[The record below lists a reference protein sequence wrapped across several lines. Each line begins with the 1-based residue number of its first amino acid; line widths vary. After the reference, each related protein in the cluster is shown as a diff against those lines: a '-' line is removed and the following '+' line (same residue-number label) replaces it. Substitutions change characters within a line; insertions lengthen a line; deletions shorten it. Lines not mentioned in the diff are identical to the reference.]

1 MTRLSDLSDDD
12 RITVMLAY
20 ARVVRERLAAERG
33 ILIEDVPRL
42 RFLDLALDGWGGY
55 EATVLLEDG
64 TGPMELRR
72 P

>member
-1 MTRLSDLSDDD
+1 MIRLDDLNDDD

-20 ARVVRERLAAERG
+20 GRVVRERLAAERG

-42 RFLDLALDGWGGY
+42 RFLELAIDGWGGY
-55 EATVLLEDG
+55 EATVMLEDG
-64 TGPMELRR
+64 TGPLTLRR